1 MRERLLGLL
10 LGSLL
15 VILGLTAT
23 SRAEGDHRHAAG
35 DAQPGRYLA
44 THHDPW
50 MPNFCHPAI
59 VAGAIR
65 RSVTNGS
72 WHDADVWHGEVPGAT
87 DTVVV
92 STSVMIR
99 GNVEVANLC
108 ILPGGELL
116 FDPDHETSL
125 RVDTIQVMPRGRLT
139 IGSASAPVAKPVK
152 IIFRD
157 GAIDLERDPG
167 QYGRG
172 LIVLGRIDVHG
183 RPPGKAFVRLARE
196 AHAGDRELLLSEA
209 APPGWE
215 AGQRLFL
222 PDTRQQPAGPRLS
235 LISEGEELIAARFDG
250 ARVLLTEPL
259 AHDHLGARDATGTLR
274 YLPHAVSLSRN
285 VEFSSDNPDGTRGHI
300 MLGADASVSINGAAF
315 KGLGRTTTDVVD
327 DTVLAEDGAL
337 QRVANNQR
345 GRYALHL
352 HHVAS
357 SCEPGMS
364 SAKAFRLVNN
374 VIEGAARWGLVIH
387 DSHFGLIENNVI
399 YGFEGAGIVTED
411 GSESHNVFSNN
422 FLIGLR
428 AGERLDTP
436 IRIREPRQVNSTYG
450 PPPFGGVRMA
460 IKNNIAVGPFDVFDF
475 GFERSGFWARLPHNY
490 YRNNVVTDVGF
501 SSYNFNGY
509 FLQPRAKYPVDC
521 SASGQV
527 VISEDKPSRLLDF
540 SGNEAYA
547 SPIGIWV
554 TWPTGDTARI
564 RQEDNVESRFEDVT
578 LWHIHRAGVISWHA
592 TDLLFNDIRIIGDA
606 KVSSQNDPPDAH
618 GFDLD
623 SQLTYENGRIKIH
636 NATIHGYNVGISLP
650 YDPEDG
656 VSTTEH
662 VTIVDV
668 ADLSNEV
675 NIVERPSTLRYGT
688 KITILKDLTAHP
700 PISTGGANH
709 TVGNVHL
716 DMRYDTKLLG
726 HVYQVIRKPTR
737 TFLVNGAGR
746 SGDIYEV
753 FFREQAPGFK
763 IPSKACGGF
772 LTDQIRHLIYLGE
785 ELSPSF
791 SRMTFRGFRYLKYW
805 LLPKLGHVPRPK
817 YDLWR
822 GDVTNADC
830 WAARGLALGGSVA
843 PCADATCSNAIALP
857 GVNGLVFPL
866 QAPPEALRKYL
877 LDELPVSLR

>member
-1 MRERLLGLL
+1 MLGWL

-15 VILGLTAT
+15 IVLGLAGT
-23 SRAEGDHRHAAG
+23 SHAEGDHRHAAA
-35 DAQPGRYLA
+35 DVQLGRYIA

-50 MPNFCHPAI
+50 MPNFCHPEL
-59 VAGAIR
+59 AGGAVR
-65 RSVTNGS
+65 RSVSNGS
-72 WHDADVWHGEVPGAT
+72 WHDTEIWGGKVSSAN

-92 STSVMIR
+92 SSSVMIR

-108 ILPGGELL
+108 IFPGGELL

-125 RVDTIQVMPRGRLT
+125 RVDTLQVMPGGRLT
-139 IGSASAPVAKPVK
+139 IGAASTPATKPVK

-157 GAIDLERDPG
+157 GAIDLEQDPG

-196 AHAGDRELLLSEA
+196 PHAGDRELLLSEA
-209 APPGWE
+209 APRSWE

-235 LISEGEELIAARFDG
+235 MVSEGEELVAARLDG

-274 YLPHAVSLSRN
+274 YLPHAVNLSRN
-285 VEFSSDNPDGTRGHI
+285 VEFSSANPDGTRGHI

-327 DTVLAEDGAL
+327 DTVFGEDGTL
-337 QRVANNQR
+337 QRVAKNQR

-352 HHVAS
+352 HHVAA
-357 SCEPGMS
+357 SCETGMS
-364 SAKAFRLVNN
+364 SAQAFRLVDN

-387 DSHFGLIENNVI
+387 DSHFGLIEDNVI

-411 GSESHNVFSNN
+411 GSESHNVFSKN

-428 AGERLDTP
+428 AGERVDIP
-436 IRIREPRQVNSTYG
+436 IRIRGPRQVNSTFG

-460 IKNNIAVGPFDVFDF
+460 MKDNIAIGPFDVFDF

-490 YRNNVVTDVGF
+490 FRNNVVTDVGF

-509 FLQPRAKYPVDC
+509 FRLMRAEYPVDC
-521 SASGQV
+521 RASAQV
-527 VISEDKPSRLLDF
+527 AFAEDKPLPLLEF

-554 TWPTGDTARI
+554 TWPTGDTGTARI
-564 RQEDNVESRFEDVT
+564 RQEHNVESRFEDVT

-592 TDLLFNDIRIIGDA
+592 TDLIFSDMRIVGDA
-606 KVSSQNDPPDAH
+606 KVSAQNSPPDAH
-618 GFDLD
+618 GVDLD
-623 SQLTYENGRIKIH
+623 SQLTYENGRVQIR
-636 NATIHGYNVGISLP
+636 NAMIHGYNVGISLP

-656 VSTTEH
+656 VSAKEH

-688 KITILKDLTAHP
+688 KITILKDLTARP
-700 PISTGGANH
+700 SVNAGEPNPVA
-709 TVGNVHL
+709 GNVHL
-716 DMRYDTKLLG
+716 DMNYDTKLLG
-726 HVYQVIRKPTR
+726 HVYPVIRKPTR
-737 TFLVNGAGR
+737 TFLVNSGDQGR
-746 SGDIYEV
+746 DDIYEI
-753 FFREQAPGFK
+753 FFKEQAPNFK

-772 LTDQIRHLIYLGE
+772 LTDQVRHLIYLGE
-785 ELSPSF
+785 EISPRF

-805 LLPKLGHVPRPK
+805 LLPKLGHVPQPK

-822 GDVTNADC
+822 SDITNADC
-830 WAARGLALGGSVA
+830 WAARGVALGGRVA

-857 GVNGLVFPL
+857 GVNGLAFSM
-866 QAPPEALRKYL
+866 QEPPEALRKYL
-877 LDELPVSLR
+877 LDDLYVSLR